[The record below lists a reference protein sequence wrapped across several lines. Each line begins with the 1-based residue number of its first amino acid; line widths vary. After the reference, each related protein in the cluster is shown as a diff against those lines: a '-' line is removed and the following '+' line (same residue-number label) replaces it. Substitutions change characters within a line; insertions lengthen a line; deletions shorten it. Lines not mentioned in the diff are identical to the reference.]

1 LKIAPEGTEDMETHN
16 ERLAQRA
23 KATNSNS
30 EAAAM
35 SIAVQARCHIG
46 AIIQFV
52 APSLP
57 MKSALPRAAAFI
69 GINARRAR
77 ALWNKEARAVLAS
90 EIHAL
95 EAARARIAERIIT
108 KEISDHA
115 NTLEV
120 HASRLALTDAY
131 ANREE
136 IARLRSLAC
145 RARSLFDCVGA

>member
-1 LKIAPEGTEDMETHN
+1 MSANHAKS
-16 ERLAQRA
+16 LASST
-23 KATNSNS
+23 KPPVNS
-30 EAAAM
+30 EDQM
-35 SIAVQARCHIG
+35 SIAIQARSHIG

-57 MKSALPRAAAFI
+57 MKSALPRAAAYV

-77 ALWNKEARAVLAS
+77 ALWNREARAVLAY

-120 HASRLALTDAY
+120 HAARLASLAPDLHGA
-131 ANREE
+131 EV
-136 IARLRSLAC
+136 ARLRNLAR
-145 RARSLFDCVGA
+145 RARAFFDRDGEA